1 MGLFFH
7 KLKSFLGE
15 YFVFV
20 NIIKKESGKSN
31 CEIVLDNRKKC
42 GTIYVK

>member
-7 KLKSFLGE
+7 KRKSFLGE
-15 YFVFV
+15 DFVFV